1 MEKNLNFLDRNEFNY
16 SPSKE
21 VVEALKNFDINKLCF
36 YTRIYDEGKKS
47 ILSVFLSELY
57 DIDETQVLLGYGG
70 EDILKQAVHYFLTQE
85 DGNKTMLIPKFSWWY
100 YKSIADEVNGHT
112 LQYPLYEDGNTFKYD
127 FETLK
132 DMIQKENPKILLL
145 ASPNNPTGNG
155 LTPKELDELLAE
167 VPSQT
172 VVLIDEAYASFV
184 SADTS
189 YIKKLV
195 NKYPNLIISRT
206 LSKFYG
212 LPGLRMGFGFMSKEL
227 EKFSRYSNK
236 YLGYN
241 RISEDIAIAAL
252 KSDAHYRNIAK
263 LMNEDRERY
272 EKEIGVLPGFK
283 VYESVANFILIK
295 YPIELKEAL
304 QKAFAKQSYKVK
316 FMNEPDINT
325 HLRITLGRPEQN
337 RIVIDTIK
345 KNSIQMK
352 AVILAAGIASRL
364 RPLTDTTPKCL
375 LKIGER
381 CLLERAFDA
390 LIQNGFDE
398 FIIVTGYRQQQIVD
412 FLQAH
417 YPTQDITFIYNDRY
431 ESTNNIYSLWLT
443 RSYTDGQEI
452 LLLDSDIVFDPQIVE
467 KLLHSDKD
475 DILALN
481 RHELGAEEIKVIVD
495 DAQKVVEISK
505 VCSISDA
512 IGESIGIEKMS
523 AEYTKAL
530 FRELEIMITAEGLD
544 NIFYERAFERLIPQ
558 GYSFYVM
565 DTTEFFS
572 AELDTVE
579 DFQQAQKLIP
589 ASLY

>member
-184 SADTS
+184 STDTS

-304 QKAFAKQSYKVK
+304 QKAFAEQSYKV
-316 FMNEPDINT
+316 
-325 HLRITLGRPEQN
+325 
-337 RIVIDTIK
+337 
-345 KNSIQMK
+345 K

-443 RSYTDGQEI
+443 RPYTDGEEI

-530 FRELEIMITAEGLD
+530 FRELEIMITTEGLD

-565 DTTEFFS
+565 DTTEFLS

>member
-1 MEKNLNFLDRNEFNY
+1 
-16 SPSKE
+16 
-21 VVEALKNFDINKLCF
+21 
-36 YTRIYDEGKKS
+36 
-47 ILSVFLSELY
+47 
-57 DIDETQVLLGYGG
+57 
-70 EDILKQAVHYFLTQE
+70 
-85 DGNKTMLIPKFSWWY
+85 
-100 YKSIADEVNGHT
+100 
-112 LQYPLYEDGNTFKYD
+112 
-127 FETLK
+127 
-132 DMIQKENPKILLL
+132 
-145 ASPNNPTGNG
+145 
-155 LTPKELDELLAE
+155 
-167 VPSQT
+167 
-172 VVLIDEAYASFV
+172 
-184 SADTS
+184 
-189 YIKKLV
+189 
-195 NKYPNLIISRT
+195 
-206 LSKFYG
+206 
-212 LPGLRMGFGFMSKEL
+212 
-227 EKFSRYSNK
+227 
-236 YLGYN
+236 
-241 RISEDIAIAAL
+241 
-252 KSDAHYRNIAK
+252 
-263 LMNEDRERY
+263 
-272 EKEIGVLPGFK
+272 
-283 VYESVANFILIK
+283 
-295 YPIELKEAL
+295 
-304 QKAFAKQSYKVK
+304 
-316 FMNEPDINT
+316 
-325 HLRITLGRPEQN
+325 
-337 RIVIDTIK
+337 
-345 KNSIQMK
+345 MK

-481 RHELGAEEIKVIVD
+481 RHEL
-495 DAQKVVEISK
+495 VEISK

-589 ASLY
+589 AILY